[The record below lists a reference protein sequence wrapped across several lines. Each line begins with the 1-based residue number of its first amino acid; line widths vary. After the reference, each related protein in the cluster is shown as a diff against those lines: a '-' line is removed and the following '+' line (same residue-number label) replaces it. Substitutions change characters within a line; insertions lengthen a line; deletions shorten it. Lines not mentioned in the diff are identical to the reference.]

1 MGQSF
6 RDESGSPQVSRTCAQ
21 RSARTIAEGFSGRKT
36 RTTPHTV
43 GCASASAR
51 GGTPRDDSFSSP
63 LPQTG
68 PLGSGCGRTTQRV
81 RSTHP
86 RYRDTGEGSRRTTL
100 EQAGGVGG
108 CKCQCY
114 SKQWCAAEH
123 TPHPPSV
130 PPGWC
135 GWPLAKPDTPT
146 RRRKTAGGLAQVLG
160 VGRGHLCIFESVGDS
175 GENLGANHVV
185 MVGALAFVGEEG

>member
-6 RDESGSPQVSRTCAQ
+6 RDESGEPAMVSRTCAQ

-51 GGTPRDDSFSSP
+51 GGTPRDDSLSSP
-63 LPQTG
+63 LQEP
-68 PLGSGCGRTTQRV
+68 GRQVGLRAHHTASAQALTVDTARGIPV
-81 RSTHP
+81 ARYTP
-86 RYRDTGEGSRRTTL
+86 RYHFTGEGSRRTTL

-114 SKQWCAAEH
+114 SKHWCAAEH
-123 TPHPPSV
+123 TPHQLSIPPV
-130 PPGWC
+130 GVAGPQ
-135 GWPLAKPDTPT
+135 AKPDTPT
-146 RRRKTAGGLAQVLG
+146 RRRKTAGGSLG
-160 VGRGHLCIFESVGDS
+160 V
-175 GENLGANHVV
+175 N
-185 MVGALAFVGEEG
+185 